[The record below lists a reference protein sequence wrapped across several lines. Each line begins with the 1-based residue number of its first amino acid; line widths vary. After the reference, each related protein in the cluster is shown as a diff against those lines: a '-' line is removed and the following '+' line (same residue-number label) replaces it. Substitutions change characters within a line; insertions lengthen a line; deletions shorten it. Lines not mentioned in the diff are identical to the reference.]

1 MDVRNFS
8 AARDLLWLSGALL
21 GIALGYMLTI
31 FRKSITVHS
40 RNRRLTLVFFVC
52 SGVLTAFS
60 AAIMVSFGDIFS
72 SGGLFLAAGICV
84 PVFAL
89 AVFFPRTVAYPL
101 ILAGGLL
108 VVWLGYSFLRFPLIA
123 EGRSPLL
130 SIYHEG
136 DNAYSIRIPPESGR
150 PGETGGEAKEST
162 ALVIPPEDR
171 SASVM
176 FQVDGSQSS
185 LNIEAALI
193 GFHPRYPL
201 IGGTER
207 GFVTLIRQGNTL
219 LYTDPYPEKSLLK
232 TWYALLGAFGV
243 TLQNVGGTVPLD
255 TIPRGTNA
263 AVSFSDGALSL
274 QPPQKSR

>member
-8 AARDLLWLSGALL
+8 IARDLLWLSGALL
-21 GIALGYMLTI
+21 GIALGYILTL
-31 FRKSITVHS
+31 FRKSITIHS
-40 RNRRLTLVFFVC
+40 RNRRLTLIFFVC

-60 AAIMVSFGDIFS
+60 AAIVVSFGDIFS

-108 VVWLGYSFLRFPLIA
+108 VVWVGYSFLRFPLAA
-123 EGRSPLL
+123 EGRPPLL

-136 DNAYSIRIPPESGR
+136 DNVYSVRIPLESGR
-150 PGETGGEAKEST
+150 SGKTGGRAGESAAPVT
-162 ALVIPPEDR
+162 FQINGSEPPLD
-171 SASVM
+171 
-176 FQVDGSQSS
+176 
-185 LNIEAALI
+185 IEGALI

-207 GFVTLIRQGNTL
+207 GFVTLVRQGNKL
-219 LYTDPYPEKSLLK
+219 LYTDPYPEYALLK
-232 TWYALLGAFGV
+232 TWYTRLGAFGV
-243 TLQNVGGTVPLD
+243 TMQNAGGTVPLD
-255 TIPRGTNA
+255 NIPRGANL

-274 QPPQKSR
+274 QPSRKNR